1 MAIPSSGSIS
11 INDIATEFGGDVP
24 HSLSE
29 YYAGGGRVP
38 SGTSGSPQGAVPSSG
53 QIAIGRF
60 YGTQNRPNIT
70 LTISSPAQNYDVWS
84 NASANPSYSAGTSD
98 IIVNVNPGVNV
109 GTTSTGSYAMSVPA
123 SFNPG
128 DTVTINNSGTIIGM
142 GGNGGYGSCKNA
154 TPPPTGG
161 GAGGNAVNIARPT
174 TINNTGTLAGG
185 GGGGGG
191 GGTSVA
197 GGGPEGGG
205 GSGGGGAGYNGGAG
219 GGRNPAFSPT
229 TSWNGG
235 SGTPGSVSA
244 GGSGG
249 GGGGA
254 PGPYPGGPGGNGG
267 GQGAGGGGGSPGSG
281 PNSPPIGRYYGAGG
295 GGAGKYLNGNPYVTW
310 TSTGTRLG
318 GVS

>member
-1 MAIPSSGSIS
+1 MAITSSGAIS

-53 QIAIGRF
+53 EIAIGRF

-98 IIVNVNPGVNV
+98 ITVNVNPGVNV

-154 TPPPTGG
+154 TPSPTGG
-161 GAGGNAVNIARPT
+161 SSGGNAVNIARPT

-205 GSGGGGAGYNGGAG
+205 GGGGGGAGYNGGTGA
-219 GGRNPAFSPT
+219 GRNPAWSPT

-235 SGTPGSVSA
+235 NGTPGSVTS
-244 GGSGG
+244 GGAGG

-267 GQGAGGGGGSPGSG
+267 GQGASGGGGSPGSG
-281 PNSPPIGRYYGAGG
+281 PNSPPIGRY
-295 GGAGKYLNGNPYVTW
+295 
-310 TSTGTRLG
+310 
-318 GVS
+318 

>member
-1 MAIPSSGSIS
+1 MAITSSGAIS

-53 QIAIGRF
+53 EIAIGRF

-109 GTTSTGSYAMSVPA
+109 GTTSTGSYAMSVPS

-154 TPPPTGG
+154 TPSPTGG
-161 GAGGNAVNIARPT
+161 SGGGNAVNIARPT

-205 GSGGGGAGYNGGAG
+205 GGGGGGAGYNGGTGA
-219 GGRNPAFSPT
+219 GRNPAWSPT
-229 TSWNGG
+229 TNWNGG
-235 SGTPGSVSA
+235 SGTPGSVTS
-244 GGSGG
+244 GGAGG

-267 GQGAGGGGGSPGSG
+267 GQGASGGGGSPGSG

>member
-1 MAIPSSGSIS
+1 MPIPASGALS
-11 INDIATEFGGDVP
+11 INDIATEYGGDVP

-38 SGTSGSPQGAVPSSG
+38 PGTSGSPQGAVPSSG
-53 QIAIGRF
+53 EIAIGRF

-109 GTTSTGSYAMSVPA
+109 GTTSTGSYAMSVPS

-142 GGNGGYGSCKNA
+142 GGTGGYGSCKNDA
-154 TPPPTGG
+154 TPPTGG
-161 GAGGNAVNIARPT
+161 SPGGNALNISRPT

-191 GGTSVA
+191 GGTSIN
-197 GGGPEGGG
+197 GSGPPGGG
-205 GSGGGGAGYNGGAG
+205 GSGGGGAGFNGGAG
-219 GGRNPAFSPT
+219 AGRNPVFHPVFVT
-229 TSWNGG
+229 WNG
-235 SGTPGSVSA
+235 SPGSPGTVTSGGA
-244 GGSGG
+244 GGAGG
-249 GGGGA
+249 PA
-254 PGPYPGGPGGNGG
+254 PGPYPGGAGGNGG
-267 GQGAGGGGGSPGSG
+267 GQGANGSGGSPGTGGDGGFPRYYAAGGGGG
-281 PNSPPIGRYYGAGG
+281 
-295 GGAGKYLNGNPYVTW
+295 GKYLNGNSFVTW
-310 TSTGTRLG
+310 TSTGTRNG